1 MFGWGGRGRRW
12 RGGRK
17 GGWGGGRG
25 GAGWGGGWGAGWGP
39 GWGPGP
45 WGPIIGYPAVE
56 YAARRGYRYIG
67 PCRSGVGPMAF
78 YMDPSGRIVHAWEIL
93 GGPWTT
99 WRYPYQYYDPNE
111 EREALL
117 REKEELERELEELKR
132 RLRELEGEGSGSL

>member
-17 GGWGGGRG
+17 GWGGGP
-25 GAGWGGGWGAGWGP
+25 GWGGGWG
-39 GWGPGP
+39 GP
-45 WGPIIGYPAVE
+45 WGPVIGYPAIE

-67 PCRSGVGPMAF
+67 PCRSGLGPMAF

-93 GGPWTT
+93 GSQWPVPWT
-99 WRYPYQYYDPNE
+99 YPSSNPDY

-117 REKEELERELEELKR
+117 REKEALERELEELKR